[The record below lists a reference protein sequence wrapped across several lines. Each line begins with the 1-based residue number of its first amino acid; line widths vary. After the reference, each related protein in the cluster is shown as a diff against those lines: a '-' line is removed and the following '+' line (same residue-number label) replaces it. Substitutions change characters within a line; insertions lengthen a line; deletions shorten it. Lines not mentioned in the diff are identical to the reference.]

1 MNYQSDDLSDE
12 LVKTNPVSQAD
23 LTELTKTLQQLVKKS
38 SPNIDAALQPTVI
51 VLNKLVTAHQSL
63 REELLQQQE
72 IIKKQSI
79 EIKELKKQSQD
90 HSSWLSAHI
99 NRKTISI
106 FSLAAAVILATLL
119 TGFQKLLPVTID
131 SEAIDKLNFLYF
143 QELKRYEKSRTNSK
157 K

>member
-12 LVKTNPVSQAD
+12 LVKTNPISQTD

-79 EIKELKKQSQD
+79 EIKELKEQSQN
-90 HSSWLSAHI
+90 HGLWLSAHI
-99 NRKTISI
+99 NRKTIGI
-106 FSLAAAVILATLL
+106 FSLATAVILATLL

-143 QELKRYEKSRTNSK
+143 QELKRYEKPRTNSK